1 MLLYFPSMHLELAG
15 PMLPADVR
23 FLDPGLAAQGHERLF
38 RPEALPL
45 EPQMAKSFVEE
56 SLRFGEQFKDTKEIG
71 YFIAGR
77 LENYFDQ
84 TSMALSAELRSRM
97 KATTELI
104 QSAQPAQPV
113 SSAALAAKAKA
124 QGLLLLA
131 FSMEEHFLEV
141 DSLMQ
146 GARSGQVELTERLGF
161 TDDDLKELREFG
173 LQGEAASQ
181 REPAPLAPSWR
192 NILEAMLLLTDS
204 RAYYTD
210 DPQVLSDLEEQGAE
224 PSDSTRCIQG
234 SAWKI
239 LGLPK
244 PNPGKPW
251 LDLAVSIQLPR
262 LEPE

>member
-97 KATTELI
+97 KAT
-104 QSAQPAQPV
+104 AQPNQPANSV
-113 SSAALAAKAKA
+113 PLAAKAKA